1 MKEVSS
7 FSNVLVFIGTMEIR
21 NIPLYLRYIKDIIR
35 FRKSTDYK
43 TVKATSYGLELSVWC
58 PDVEYM
64 YNLLYDSDF
73 GELSQKD
80 KDRVRLMFYKEYANS
95 RYFINGGVSMVAKN
109 EVAESV
115 SVSIEYERHD
125 TDSRYIFDRDTM
137 KFYLEDDSNI
147 YSFSLERALRDCNKD
162 DIQILDIRH
171 AVHGKVAYRI
181 QFASF
186 SAGVVKDVFVGVL
199 GKKLC
204 FDKYYDDKVRL
215 ATPEEEHLFKR
226 KLLFG

>member
-1 MKEVSS
+1 M
-7 FSNVLVFIGTMEIR
+7 R
-21 NIPLYLRYIKDIIR
+21 N
-35 FRKSTDYK
+35 
-43 TVKATSYGLELSVWC
+43 
-58 PDVEYM
+58 
-64 YNLLYDSDF
+64 N
-73 GELSQKD
+73 
-80 KDRVRLMFYKEYANS
+80 
-95 RYFINGGVSMVAKN
+95 
-109 EVAESV
+109 
-115 SVSIEYERHD
+115 

-147 YSFSLERALRDCNKD
+147 YAFSLERALRDCNKD

-171 AVHGKVAYRI
+171 AVYGKGAYRI

-186 SAGVVKDVFVGVL
+186 NAGVVKDVFVGVL

-204 FDKYYDDKVRL
+204 FDRCYDDKVHL